1 MTEDG
6 ASTGSGIRISWKAL
20 AIPLVVIV
28 VALAGVVG
36 VMALSGD
43 DEAAA
48 AEEIGLEPVS
58 SAGTNPFMPPVGTDQ
73 PDVAPPAGTG
83 GTYSGDLVGL
93 YGGTLNQSSCDSQQ
107 LVTFLQQNPEKA
119 SAWASVVGIQ
129 VVDIATYVSELT
141 PVVLR
146 SDTYVTNHGFEN
158 GRATPIPTVIQA
170 GTAVLVDKYGTPV
183 TKCYCGNPLSK
194 PPTYATPRYHGPRW
208 SGFTPGGITIIQS
221 TTVIIDTF
229 TLVDTATGEPFT
241 RPRGS
246 DGGSDAT
253 STSTPTTPTTTPP
266 VATVPPVTAAP
277 PTAPPQTV
285 PSGPSAEQRAI
296 AKVQQASSACYPF
309 PAPIEDSNDPP
320 NIFTSPGNDPSSFVL
335 TADGVTVSGNQQA
348 FTWQVDRATLAF
360 TPQNNFAQ
368 VASNHCSL
376 LN

>member
-1 MTEDG
+1 MTEDP
-6 ASTGSGIRISWKAL
+6 GSSRSGVTISWKAL
-20 AIPLVVIV
+20 AIPLAVVV

-43 DEAAA
+43 DEASAQ
-48 AEEIGLEPVS
+48 EIGLEPVS
-58 SAGTNPFMPPVGTDQ
+58 SAGTNPFMPPVGTDE
-73 PDVAPPAGTG
+73 PDVTPPAGTG

-107 LVTFLQQNPEKA
+107 LVTFLQQNPDKA

-146 SDTYVTNHGFEN
+146 SDTYVKNHGFEN
-158 GRATPIPTVIQA
+158 GRATPIPAVIQA

-194 PPTYATPRYHGPRW
+194 PPTYSKPRYYGPRW
-208 SGFTPGGITIIQS
+208 PGYTPGGITIIQS

-241 RPRGS
+241 RPRGTG
-246 DGGSDAT
+246 GGSDSPA
-253 STSTPTTPTTTPP
+253 TPTTPSTTTP
-266 VATVPPVTAAP
+266 ATTLPPATAPP
-277 PTAPPQTV
+277 PTAPPATA
-285 PSGPSAEQRAI
+285 PSGPSAEQQAI
-296 AKVQQASSACYPF
+296 AKVQQAASQCYPF

-320 NIFTSPGNDPSSFVL
+320 NIFTSPGSDPSSFVL
-335 TADGVTVSGNQQA
+335 TADGVTVTGNQQT
-348 FTWQVDRATLAF
+348 FIWHVDRATLEF
-360 TPQNNFAQ
+360 TPQNELAQ
-368 VASNHCSL
+368 VASDHCSL

>member
-1 MTEDG
+1 MTENE
-6 ASTGSGIRISWKAL
+6 ANSGGGGITISWKAL
-20 AIPLVVIV
+20 AIPLVVV
-28 VALAGVVG
+28 AVALAGVVG

-43 DEAAA
+43 DEASA

-73 PDVAPPAGTG
+73 PDVTPPAGTG

-93 YGGTLNQSSCDSQQ
+93 YGGTMNQSSCDSQQ
-107 LVTFLQQNPEKA
+107 LVTFLQQNPDKA

-194 PPTYATPRYHGPRW
+194 PPTYAKPKYYGPRW
-208 SGFTPGGITIIQS
+208 PGFTPGGITIIQS

-253 STSTPTTPTTTPP
+253 STPTTPTTTP
-266 VATVPPVTAAP
+266 ATTLPPVTAP
-277 PTAPPQTV
+277 LPTAPPQTV
-285 PSGPSAEQRAI
+285 PSGPSAEEQAL

-309 PAPIEDSNDPP
+309 PAPIEDSNEPP
-320 NIFTSPGNDPSSFVL
+320 NIFTSPGRDPSYFVL
-335 TADGVTVSGNQQA
+335 TADGVTVSGNQQT
-348 FTWQVDRATLAF
+348 FIWHVDRATLAF
-360 TPQNNFAQ
+360 TPQNGLAQ
-368 VASNHCSL
+368 VASDHCAL

>member
-1 MTEDG
+1 MTENE
-6 ASTGSGIRISWKAL
+6 AKSGGGITLSWKAL
-20 AIPLVVIV
+20 AIPLAVVV

-36 VMALSGD
+36 VMALSGG
-43 DEAAA
+43 DEASAQ
-48 AEEIGLEPVS
+48 EIGLEPVS
-58 SAGTNPFMPPVGTDQ
+58 STGANPFMPPVGTDE
-73 PDVAPPAGTG
+73 PAVTPPAGAG

-93 YGGTLNQSSCDSQQ
+93 YGGTMNQSSCDSQQ
-107 LVTFLQQNPEKA
+107 LVTFLQQNPDKA

-146 SDTYVTNHGFEN
+146 SDTYVTNHGFDN

-194 PPTYATPRYHGPRW
+194 PPSYAKPKYYGPRW
-208 SGFTPGGITIIQS
+208 PGFTPGGITIIQS

-229 TLVDTATGEPFT
+229 TLVDTTTGEPFT
-241 RPRGS
+241 RPRGT
-246 DGGSDAT
+246 GGGADSP
-253 STSTPTTPTTTPP
+253 SVPTTPTTTPP
-266 VATVPPVTAAP
+266 VSTLPPATAPP

-285 PSGPSAEQRAI
+285 PSGPSAEEQAI
-296 AKVQQASSACYPF
+296 AKVEQAASACYPF

-320 NIFTSPGNDPSSFVL
+320 NVFTSAGSDPSSFTV
-335 TADGVTVSGNQQA
+335 TADGVTVSGNQQT
-348 FTWQVDRATLAF
+348 FVWRVDRDTLAF
-360 TPQNNFAQ
+360 TPQNELAQ